1 MPLENY
7 RELPLKLNG
16 QDIRVGGFKR
26 PDGLDV
32 FTSLK
37 NTHNVEAVISLTG
50 DYNAWV
56 TEAGMSPASY
66 TRGPKVEVYDWFN
79 TPYAPD
85 HRINP
90 TVYDCIY
97 EAVTAAQ
104 KAHKKIAIHCGAGD
118 GRTGTALA
126 SLKLRELL
134 EQAQQINPTEF
145 NQQAK
150 ADQKIH
156 MHYGVVGQAGGNVQV
171 TPLVKKAIEEVRRLS
186 AHPNSVESRNDVE
199 SLMLYEQHLRNQL
212 TLEKGLAEEEGWE
225 FELVERDR
233 LEPSEESFEIIEKS
247 EVESLEGMAYDDSQ
261 AQLNAALMAIECG
274 TPQASEAI
282 AQRLLGGI
290 SCAWNALKE
299 SLSSQASPPTATIRQ
314 H

>member
-1 MPLENY
+1 MPLGNY

-32 FTSLK
+32 FTSLR
-37 NTHNVEAVISLTG
+37 NTHNVEAVISLTD

-56 TEAGMSPASY
+56 TAAGISPAFY
-66 TRGPKVEVYDWFN
+66 TRGPKVEVYDWFT
-79 TPYAPD
+79 TPYAPN

-90 TVYDCIY
+90 AIYDSIY

-104 KAHKKIAIHCGAGD
+104 KANKKIAIHCGAGD

-134 EQAQQINPTEF
+134 EQAQQANPAEF
-145 NQQAK
+145 NKQAK

-156 MHYGVVGQAGGNVQV
+156 MHHGVIGHGGGDVKV
-171 TPLVKKAIEEVRRLS
+171 TPLVKMAIEEVRRLS

-212 TLEKGLAEEEGWE
+212 TLKHEVAEDEDWE
-225 FELVERDR
+225 FELVERER
-233 LEPSEESFEIIEKS
+233 IEPIEEGFEIVEKS
-247 EVESLEGMAYDDSQ
+247 EVESVEAMAYEASEAELD
-261 AQLNAALMAIECG
+261 AALMAIESG
-274 TPQASEAI
+274 TPQASEPI
-282 AQRLLGGI
+282 VQRLLGGI
-290 SCAWNALKE
+290 SHAWNALKE
-299 SLSSQASPPTATIRQ
+299 SFSSQAPPPSLTS
-314 H
+314 